1 MTAAVT
7 TTTPRRRPAPDDRS
21 DELLAVDDLHVSY
34 GGAVRALQG
43 VSLDVAEGSIV
54 TVLGSNGAGKS
65 TLVRAISGTL
75 PLQGGRIDGG
85 SITFAGR
92 RLDRN
97 DAASIVRAGLVQVP
111 EGRRIFASLTVEQN
125 LRAAS
130 LVTRERR
137 ARAAALAQVF
147 DLFPQLEQRASQR
160 AGLLS
165 GGEQQMLAI
174 GRALMAQP
182 RLLLLDEPSLG
193 LAPRLVHRLG
203 EAIREIHSQGTA
215 VVVVEQ
221 NTAMALELADF
232 AYVLELG
239 RVALC
244 GRTAELATSDEIHR
258 RYLGAAT
265 TPPPSR
271 SVPDSSPDSAGTSR
285 AAPACGPG
293 PGPGE
298 LRVDGLGLR
307 FDGVEALS
315 DVSFVVEPGT
325 VHALI
330 GPNGAGK
337 STCVNVL
344 TGVYRP
350 QAGSVRFG
358 QRELTGLRPYQIARY
373 GVTRTFQNL
382 ALSPHAT
389 VEDNLMLGRHR
400 LTRSGLVATGLR
412 WPSAGREQRR
422 ERAHVRGVA
431 ERVGLGDLLDVR
443 VGWLSYGDRK
453 RVELGRALCTDP
465 VLLVLDEPVSGMNQ
479 VESQAIAVLLRDIQA
494 ELGISVVLVE
504 HDMPFV
510 MGLATHVTVLDFGRR
525 IADGSPQEVQ
535 NHPEVRRAY
544 LGTTDDPPAEA
555 DSGKAR
561 RPS

>member
-1 MTAAVT
+1 MTAAIT
-7 TTTPRRRPAPDDRS
+7 TATSRRRSAPDDRS

-43 VSLDVAEGSIV
+43 VSLGVAEGSIV

-65 TLVRAISGTL
+65 TLLRAISGTL

-92 RLDRN
+92 RLDGN

-111 EGRRIFASLTVEQN
+111 EGRRIFASLTVEEN

-130 LVTRERR
+130 LVTRGRG

-174 GRALMAQP
+174 GRALMARP

-203 EAIREIHSQGTA
+203 EAIREINSQGTA

-221 NTAMALELADF
+221 NTAMALELADV
-232 AYVLELG
+232 AYVLEMG

-244 GRTAELATSDEIHR
+244 GRADELATSDEIHR
-258 RYLGAAT
+258 RYLGTAT

-271 SVPDSSPDSAGTSR
+271 SAPHSTGTSR
-285 AAPACGPG
+285 AAPAPG
-293 PGPGE
+293 PAQDPGE
-298 LRVDGLGLR
+298 LRVDGVSLR
-307 FDGVEALS
+307 FDGVQALA

-350 QAGSVRFG
+350 QAGRVRFG
-358 QRELTGLRPYQIARY
+358 PRELTGVRPYQIARY

-389 VEDNLMLGRHR
+389 VEDNLVLGRHR

-412 WPSAGREQRR
+412 WPSAGRERRR
-422 ERAHVRGVA
+422 ERAHVREVA
-431 ERVGLGDLLDVR
+431 EWVGLGDLLDVQ

-453 RVELGRALCTDP
+453 RVELGRALCTEP
-465 VLLVLDEPVSGMNQ
+465 ALLVLDEPVSGMNQ
-479 VESQAIAVLLRDIQA
+479 AESQAIAVLLRDIQA
-494 ELGISVVLVE
+494 QLGISVVLVE

-525 IADGSPQEVQ
+525 IADGPPQEVQ
-535 NHPEVRRAY
+535 NDPEVLRAY
-544 LGTTDDPPAEA
+544 LGTTDDPPSDA
-555 DSGKAR
+555 DSGNAR
-561 RPS
+561 GSG